1 MPLEIERKFLVKS
14 NPANLAEKSVH
25 IRQGYLARTTERTVR
40 VRVAGDRGFLTIKGR
55 PEKKHITRFEWEVEI
70 PLMDAE
76 DLLRLCL
83 PEIIDKMRHYI
94 SFGDHVFEVDVFYG
108 DNRGLIIAEAE
119 LKSEDEEI
127 QKPDWLG
134 KEVTG
139 DKRYYN
145 AMLIKN
151 PYKTWSK

>member
-1 MPLEIERKFLVKS
+1 MPIEIERKFLVKS
-14 NPANLAEKSVH
+14 NPASQAERSVH

-55 PEKKHITRFEWEVEI
+55 PEKNHFSRFEWEIEI
-70 PLMDAE
+70 PLLDAE

-94 SFGDHVFEVDVFYG
+94 SVGSHVYEVDVFYG
-108 DNRGLIIAEAE
+108 DNHGLIIAEIE

-127 QKPDWLG
+127 EKPDWLG

-151 PYKTWSK
+151 PYKTWS